1 MLMILFF
8 WLCLPQLMLN
18 TCCQFANDH
27 NLLFNPG
34 KTQLVWFSLPSSS
47 PNPST
52 SPTFLFAGQSLQ
64 LLDRACH
71 LAIGHILRSDLS
83 DTDVI
88 LRVQTDMCRRANCP
102 LSTFYAANPV
112 VKTTLFCSFCLSR
125 SLYGSALWRLSSSSL
140 RSLSIICW
148 GKFGSF
154 RGNVILV
161 SFTALVVFKASL
173 MLLFIVQVSCVRKQ
187 EILEFL

>member
-1 MLMILFF
+1 
-8 WLCLPQLMLN
+8 MLN

-34 KTQLVWFSLPSSS
+34 KMWLVRFSLPSSS
-47 PNPST
+47 PNPSA
-52 SPTFLFAGQSLQ
+52 SLTFLFAGQSLQ
-64 LLDRACH
+64 LLDTACH
-71 LAIGHILRSDLS
+71 LGHILRSDLS
-83 DTDVI
+83 NTDDI

-161 SFTALVVFKASL
+161 SFTAPVVFKASL

-187 EILEFL
+187 